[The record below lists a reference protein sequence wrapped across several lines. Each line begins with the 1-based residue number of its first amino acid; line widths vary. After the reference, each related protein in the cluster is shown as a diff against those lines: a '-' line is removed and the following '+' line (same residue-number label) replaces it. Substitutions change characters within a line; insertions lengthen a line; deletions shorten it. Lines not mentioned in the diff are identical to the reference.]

1 VLLAEFI
8 NALANQEVT
17 YKADELNFRR
27 FTSKITG
34 LDERKEKLVLPLEGE
49 DDKKGGADKKGAKK
63 KK

>member
-1 VLLAEFI
+1 M
-8 NALANQEVT
+8 T